1 MKWSGS
7 TVVFRAHRW
16 RDTMIALIDR
26 ADPAIL
32 TEPQRSSLMNDPSRV
47 FRGDANPAEIR
58 SVAEKRRALP
68 ALPDNARTKLESV
81 YGTAFFRMMRR
92 TADDAV
98 SPWRIRAM
106 ARVRRKVHV
115 GRHKLA

>member
-1 MKWSGS
+1 
-7 TVVFRAHRW
+7 
-16 RDTMIALIDR
+16 MIALIDR

-58 SVAEKRRALP
+58 SVAEKRKALP
-68 ALPDNARTKLESV
+68 ALLDNARTKLESV

-98 SPWRIRAM
+98 ISLEDSRDGASQAESP
-106 ARVRRKVHV
+106 RRQT
-115 GRHKLA
+115 